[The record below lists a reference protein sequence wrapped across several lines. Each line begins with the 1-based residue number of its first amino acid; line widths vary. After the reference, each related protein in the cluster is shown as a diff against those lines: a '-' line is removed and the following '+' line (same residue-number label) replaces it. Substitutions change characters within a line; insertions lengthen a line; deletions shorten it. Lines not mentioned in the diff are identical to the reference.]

1 MPTMVH
7 NSPVLG
13 EVSADELSDRLV
25 VEHLELARKLAYR
38 YAGRG
43 EPVEELVQVAM
54 LGLVQAAKRYDP
66 DRGNGFVPYAVPTIL
81 GEIRRYFRDQCWAVR
96 VPRPLHDLYR
106 DILTARDRLSAV
118 LERSPTPAELAEELE
133 VTQDEILRALECGT
147 AYGAASLDAPEAG
160 ASASEDGGRTLGE
173 TIGSEDDELDVVEQ
187 REAVRDILNQL
198 PERERRII
206 VLRYFGER
214 TQAQIADE
222 LGISQMHVSRLL
234 SSTIDRIRSAIQS
247 DTPQPLHW
255 PTPRNRAA

>member
-1 MPTMVH
+1 MPTKVH
-7 NSPVLG
+7 DAPVLG
-13 EVSADELSDRLV
+13 EVSDTELSDRLV
-25 VEHLELARKLAYR
+25 ADHLELARKLAYR

-106 DILTARDRLSAV
+106 EILTARDRLSAR
-118 LERSPTPAELAEELE
+118 LGRSPRPAELAEELE
-133 VTQDEILRALECGT
+133 VTETEILQALECGT
-147 AYGAASLDAPEAG
+147 AYGAASLDGPEVGNSDA
-160 ASASEDGGRTLGE
+160 DDGRTLGE
-173 TIGSEDDELDVVEQ
+173 TLGAEDNELDVVEQ
-187 REAVRDILNQL
+187 REAVRDILNTL
-198 PERERRII
+198 PDRERRII

-234 SSTIDRIRSAIQS
+234 SSTIDRIRTAVES
-247 DTPQPLHW
+247 DDPSPVRW